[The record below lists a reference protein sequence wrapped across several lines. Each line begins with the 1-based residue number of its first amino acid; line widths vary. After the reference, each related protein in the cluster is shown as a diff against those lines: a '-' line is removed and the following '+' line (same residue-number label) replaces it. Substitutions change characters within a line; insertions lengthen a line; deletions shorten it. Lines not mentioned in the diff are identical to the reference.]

1 MCIPTTNSLSGLNSQ
16 AKSSN
21 STTSDTGVSAY
32 FYNSLG
38 GSYLSGLISDIKNNW
53 PVLLVAFALAI
64 IISFIFMF
72 LLRCLAGLIVWLSI
86 IGTIAF
92 LAGLGFIFYYSS
104 GKMGGSISYMGYSMP
119 TVQSDEYLAYYAY
132 ALWAVSGLLLI
143 LLLCCC
149 NRIRLAVAVCKCA
162 GKFIVE
168 VCSTMFVPIIM
179 SFITVIMWVVCA
191 IAMIYLVSSASYVAR
206 SDVLSSL

>member
-1 MCIPTTNSLSGLNSQ
+1 
-16 AKSSN
+16 
-21 STTSDTGVSAY
+21 
-32 FYNSLG
+32 
-38 GSYLSGLISDIKNNW
+38 
-53 PVLLVAFALAI
+53 
-64 IISFIFMF
+64 
-72 LLRCLAGLIVWLSI
+72 
-86 IGTIAF
+86 
-92 LAGLGFIFYYSS
+92 
-104 GKMGGSISYMGYSMP
+104 MGGSISYMGYSMP

-179 SFITVIMWVVCA
+179 SLITVIMWVVCA